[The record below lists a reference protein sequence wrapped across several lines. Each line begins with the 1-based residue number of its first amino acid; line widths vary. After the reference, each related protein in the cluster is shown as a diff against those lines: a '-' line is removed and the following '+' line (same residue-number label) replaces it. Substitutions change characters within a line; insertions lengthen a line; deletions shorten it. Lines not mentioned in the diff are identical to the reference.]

1 MNSFWIFHCS
11 VCMLFGFAVISMI
24 WKKKTCFKKFNNN
37 NNNNNK
43 ILISY
48 SYQGCEN
55 MAKEIDD
62 IEEDDDLL
70 QQFSDDDYHFDDDV
84 FLSF

>member
-1 MNSFWIFHCS
+1 MIGWYAIAKENVRLVRVPVLIMDWIAGKLTH
-11 VCMLFGFAVISMI
+11 
-24 WKKKTCFKKFNNN
+24 
-37 NNNNNK
+37 
-43 ILISY
+43 
-48 SYQGCEN
+48 QGCEN